1 MKVMYIDQ
9 VTPRSDGRK
18 GSPTG
23 VTVGKVYEVL
33 QWDDQFFTIMNDR
46 GKRAKYSK
54 VRFITPP
61 DYLVDTLTHKEMMI
75 TILTESNV
83 DFTDQGDFIE
93 IMNYND
99 KHSNIN
105 PVDLDFNEDGSF
117 QGFDIQ
123 T

>member
-1 MKVMYIDQ
+1 MKVMYVDQ

-46 GKRAKYSK
+46 GKRARYSK

-61 DYLVDTLTHKEMMI
+61 DYLVATLTHKEMMI
-75 TILTESNV
+75 KILTEAGI
-83 DFTDQGDFIE
+83 DFHEEGDYIE
-93 IMNYND
+93 IMNYGD
-99 KHSNIN
+99 KHKPLN
-105 PVDLDFNEDGSF
+105 PLDLDFNEDGSF
-117 QGFDIQ
+117 GGFDIQ